1 MSKSYAIRIDLVENV
16 ASVVVV
22 LFSTM
27 TAILGFS
34 PASFYTGDGFL
45 GPYRNLALFFA
56 VFFAFGDCASMAYW
70 HYRGIKRRPM
80 GDSRDFLIVFALIVC
95 MGLLYSVVRFISFP
109 YISSALSCVVGS
121 VFGFSFGVELRLEGA
136 TAEGDEKRRTRAR
149 FDHSL
154 KDNLV
159 YVLLIPLF
167 VYPLEYL
174 GARMGFSVI
183 MIVVTGAALIGA
195 YVYFAERLIGL
206 GIVRLEIGP
215 LNSPATTLAV
225 VAISA
230 LSMAGFMVWDRIAF
244 TDIRFDELGAAGKL
258 ATLVFLGV
266 VPVRLMPLLFL
277 GSRPL
282 TKALSALSVACY
294 VLMKI
299 GAFAR

>member
-1 MSKSYAIRIDLVENV
+1 MSRSYAVRIDLVENAV
-16 ASVVVV
+16 SVVVV

-27 TAILGFS
+27 TAILGFG
-34 PASFYTGDGFL
+34 PASFYTGSGFL

-56 VFFAFGDCASMAYW
+56 VFFAFGECASMAYW
-70 HYRGIKRRPM
+70 HYRGIKRRSM

-95 MGLLYSVVRFISFP
+95 IGLLYSVVRFISFP
-109 YISSALSCVVGS
+109 YISSALSCVVGA

-167 VYPLEYL
+167 VYPLEYV

-183 MIVVTGAALIGA
+183 MAIVLCAAMVGA
-195 YVYFAERLIGL
+195 YVYIAERLIKRGL
-206 GIVRLEIGP
+206 VRLEIGRT
-215 LNSPATTLAV
+215 NSPATTLAI
-225 VAISA
+225 VAISVLA
-230 LSMAGFMVWDRIAF
+230 MAGFMLWDRIAF
-244 TDIRFDELGAAGKL
+244 TDIGFDELGAAGKL

-266 VPVRLMPLLFL
+266 VPVRLMPVLFL
-277 GSRPL
+277 DSRPL
-282 TKALSALSVACY
+282 TKALTSLSAAYY